1 MQKVE
6 LTSKFVLA
14 ALIATVV
21 FSAMTVP
28 SVVAQ
33 STSSPPIRANS
44 VTSGSIKD
52 GDVKTNDLANNAVT
66 SPKIADG
73 TIQEQDIAD
82 GVIPSGNTQPNVH
95 IVSSHSVLGPGEF
108 GDLRA
113 ECADGETISGGGFDA
128 IPISGPLR
136 VYHSQADTDHSWKI
150 SAINDGQVEQDIF
163 AQAVCYDFSP

>member
-1 MQKVE
+1 MQHID

-21 FSAMTVP
+21 FSAITLP
-28 SVVAQ
+28 AAVAQ

-52 GDVKTNDLANNAVT
+52 GEVKTADLANNAVT

-82 GVIPSGNTQPNVH
+82 GVIPSGGIQLDAYILSVPLSIEAGVNRGEALECETGD
-95 IVSSHSVLGPGEF
+95 IV
-108 GDLRA
+108 
-113 ECADGETISGGGFDA
+113 TGGGFAVPPGVVIIQNIQLDEHRW
-128 IPISGPLR
+128 GF
-136 VYHSQADTDHSWKI
+136 
-150 SAINDGQVEQDIF
+150 SATNNNG
-163 AQAVCYDFSP
+163 FSVDVLARATCLDLTP